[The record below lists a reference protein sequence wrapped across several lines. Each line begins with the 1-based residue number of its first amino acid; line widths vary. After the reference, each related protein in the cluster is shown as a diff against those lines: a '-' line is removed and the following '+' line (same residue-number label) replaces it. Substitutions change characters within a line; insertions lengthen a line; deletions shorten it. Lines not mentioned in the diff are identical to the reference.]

1 MNDILVLKCD
11 HEGREVF
18 RYEGEVLQRDADVI
32 CLRAIFAF
40 DDVEFGFVTFRRG
53 DVFTEWF
60 YSARWYNVF
69 RIEDGASGA
78 LKGWY
83 CNITRPARLGEQC
96 VSADDLALDVF
107 VGPDGALQLLDED
120 EFAELILSAHEH
132 AAALRA
138 VEQISEAVAAGCAPF
153 DELRGRR
160 APDGHA

>member
-11 HEGREVF
+11 HAGREVF
-18 RYEGEVLQRDADVI
+18 RYEGEVLQRDADVL
-32 CLRAIFAF
+32 CLRAVFAF
-40 DDVEFGFVTFRRG
+40 DDVEFDCVTFRRG

-60 YSARWYNVF
+60 YSVRWYNVF

-83 CNITRPARLGEQC
+83 CNLTRPARLGEQC

-120 EFAELILSAHEH
+120 EYAELSLSAQEH
-132 AAALRA
+132 AAVLQA
-138 VEQISEAVAAGCAPF
+138 VEQIRQAVAAGCAPF

-160 APDGHA
+160 APDDHA